1 MDFWWAL
8 GAALLT
14 IFTFTDW
21 FVTKRVIGLAGTW
34 NIEFNPL
41 VRRWR
46 MKGALLTNAAPFALV
61 VAALFC
67 TPFLYGVFFIAGMKL
82 MATSANMITYSEMR
96 KNLHGGEEG
105 R

>member
-8 GAALLT
+8 GAALLI
-14 IFTFTDW
+14 IFTLTDW
-21 FVTKRVIGLAGTW
+21 AVTKRAIGLVGTW
-34 NIEFNPL
+34 DIEFNPL

-46 MKGALLTNAAPFALV
+46 MKGMLLTNAVPFAFV

-82 MATSANMITYSEMR
+82 MATLLNMGTYLKMR
-96 KNLHGGEEG
+96 RNLHGGD